1 MNDPTAERLND
12 LLQITMMLRESIDEL
27 LNGLMK
33 QLKATTGVKRQAKT
47 RRRRR
52 R

>member
-1 MNDPTAERLND
+1 MNDPTAERLHD
-12 LLQITMMLRESIDEL
+12 LLQITMMLRDSIDEL

-33 QLKATTGVKRQAKT
+33 QLQTTTEVKRQAKT

-52 R
+52 P